1 MNRSARWLLL
11 GMLVLLLGLWRYGVV
26 AARRPSARPPVTE
39 KQSVTED
46 ESLSVYKDPDDG
58 SIRIFC

>member
-1 MNRSARWLLL
+1 MNRSAQWLLL
-11 GMLVLLLGLWRYGVV
+11 GLLVLLLGLWRYGV
-26 AARRPSARPPVTE
+26 APRRPSAKPPVTE

-46 ESLSVYKDPDDG
+46 ESLSVYRDPDDG